1 MIHKL
6 LVIGIDGAPHPL
18 IEKWAAA
25 GELPNL
31 ARLIERGSFGV
42 LRSTIP
48 VHSPTAWASFITGL
62 NPGQHGVFDFVRRS
76 SDSYKLS

>member
-1 MIHKL
+1 MSPHKL

-18 IEKWAAA
+18 IEQWAAS

-31 ARLIERGSFGV
+31 ARLVEREALACFAR
-42 LRSTIP
+42 RSP

-62 NPGQHGVFDFVRRS
+62 NPGQHGVFDFVRRRAR
-76 SDSYKLS
+76 